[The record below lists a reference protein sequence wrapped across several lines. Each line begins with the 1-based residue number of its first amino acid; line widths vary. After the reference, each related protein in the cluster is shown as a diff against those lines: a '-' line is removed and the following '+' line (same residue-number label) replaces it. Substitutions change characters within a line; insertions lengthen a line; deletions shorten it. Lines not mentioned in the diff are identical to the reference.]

1 MLITAIIAAK
11 IPHQIA
17 TIRDAEFESF
27 FLNIEPIDANK
38 RMKAEIIHSITQIF
52 VIHGNIVV

>member
-1 MLITAIIAAK
+1 M

-17 TIRDAEFESF
+17 RIREAVFESF

-38 RMKAEIIHSITQIF
+38 RMKAEIIQKITQSF
-52 VIHGNIVV
+52 VIDGKTAV